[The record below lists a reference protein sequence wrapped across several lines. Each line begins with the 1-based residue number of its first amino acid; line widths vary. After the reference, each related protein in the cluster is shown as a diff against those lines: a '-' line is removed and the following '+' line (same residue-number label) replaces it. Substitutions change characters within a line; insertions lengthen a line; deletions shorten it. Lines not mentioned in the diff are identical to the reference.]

1 MKAQV
6 ELERD
11 RRASLSLSSDEA
23 PLELPRE
30 AAAVLA
36 RIIRAR
42 RDDVGR
48 ERAGAA

>member
-1 MKAQV
+1 MKPQV
-6 ELERD
+6 ELERN
-11 RRASLSLSSDEA
+11 RRASLTLGSDEQ
-23 PLELPRE
+23 PFELPRE